1 MKMFPTSSLPQEPAG
16 RLQTVHEYVQAGF
29 ISPRTARRL
38 LDFPDLEAVEDLQN
52 SPEEYLTK
60 VLDAIVDDGEYTP
73 PDQWDDLALGE
84 QLALEYIA
92 MGKQNNIDDEKLLL
106 LIQWLEQIRAIT
118 MKAQQAMQP
127 APGMPQPQANPMP
140 APTSDM
146 IANVPG
152 AA

>member
-16 RLQTVHEYVQAGF
+16 RLQTVQEYVQAGF

-52 SPEEYLTK
+52 APEEYLKK

-73 PDQWDDLALGE
+73 PDQWDDLALAE

-92 MGKQNNIDDEKLLL
+92 SGKQNKLDDEKLML
-106 LIQWLEQIRAIT
+106 LIQWLEQVRAYLQ
-118 MKAQQAMQP
+118 KAQQATLP
-127 APGMPQPQANPMP
+127 ALGAPQPQAAPMP
-140 APTSDM
+140 TPTSDL
-146 IANVPG
+146 IANT